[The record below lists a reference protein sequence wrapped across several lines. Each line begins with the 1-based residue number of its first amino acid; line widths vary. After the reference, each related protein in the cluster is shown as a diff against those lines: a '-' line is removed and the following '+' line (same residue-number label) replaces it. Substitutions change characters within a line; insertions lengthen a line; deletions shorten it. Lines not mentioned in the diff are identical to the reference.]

1 MNIEMHFIRNA
12 VTLHEFGHFGK
23 AAKFLNLSQPA
34 LSRSITAL
42 EEKLGARLFERR
54 TKPLKATEFGQFFFE
69 RAIPLLSSADEFVK
83 QLGEAGSIVYP
94 NLRIGSGPYPAE
106 TIVTSA
112 VQRFSQAHKLVR
124 IELRIRG
131 AEELVSLLNS
141 DDRLDFFIAEISML
155 GNYRNLV
162 ITPLGKPGVALLVR
176 AGHPILR
183 ERIDLEAIFRYPLAV
198 SHPIPARLMN
208 PILAI
213 WKNIPESER
222 HPIPAVECSSV
233 SIAKQLT
240 RETDMVGAMPLS
252 SAASEIE
259 RGELIPLSAE
269 PWMHLNYGIVH
280 LKEKPLNQQAQA
292 FIRILKEMQNA
303 MDSQEVELY
312 KRFIKR

>member
-34 LSRSITAL
+34 LSRSISAL

-69 RAIPLLSSADEFVK
+69 RAIPLLVSADEFVK

-112 VQRFSQAHKLVR
+112 IQRFSQSHNLVR

-131 AEELVSLLNS
+131 ADELVSLLNN

-162 ITPLGKPGVALLVR
+162 ITPLGKPAVALLVR
-176 AGHPILR
+176 AGHPILS
-183 ERIDLEAIFRYPLAV
+183 ERIDLETIFRYPLVV

-222 HPIPAVECSSV
+222 NPIPAIECSSV
-233 SIAKQLT
+233 SIAKRLI

-252 SAASEIE
+252 SATSEIE
-259 RGELIPLSAE
+259 RGELMPLSAE
-269 PWMHLNYGIVH
+269 PWMHLNYGIVY
-280 LKEKPLNQQAQA
+280 LKDKPLNQNAKA
-292 FIRILKEMQNA
+292 FIKVLKDMQKNLEK
-303 MDSQEVELY
+303 QEEQLN
-312 KRFIKR
+312 KRFIGQ